1 VNDDMHNPIGIISM
15 QYQRPFGVEHFDQLR
30 RWRQAGFDFVE
41 FLVPEPGELD
51 LLELRR
57 ALKEAGLTAVVT
69 ARLNAERNLVGT
81 EPAMRKTGVD
91 YLKYCVDVA
100 AELGAA
106 SVTGPLF
113 GSPLVFAGQAPRSI
127 AEDLRRARVDWCV
140 EGLKAV
146 ARHAEGS
153 GIRLAV
159 EPLNRF
165 ETDFLNTAGQG
176 VELVRLVDHPLVGLS
191 LDTFHMNMEEDDL
204 PQAFRA
210 AGPHLFHVQANEN
223 HRGYLGTGH
232 IHWTSIVHTLNEIDY
247 RGTITLEPFRRTDD
261 RIGIP
266 FAQWKPPGHDEQA
279 ELTASCGFIR
289 NLIALSRTRT

>member
-1 VNDDMHNPIGIISM
+1 MHNPIGIISM
-15 QYQRPFGVEHFDQLR
+15 QYTRPFGVQHFDQLL

-41 FLVPEPGELD
+41 LLVPEPGEID
-51 LLELRR
+51 LTLLHR
-57 ALKEAGLTAVVT
+57 AMEQAGLAAVVT
-69 ARLNAERNLVGT
+69 ARVNPERNLVATDPTARQG
-81 EPAMRKTGVD
+81 GID

-100 AELGAA
+100 AELNA
-106 SVTGPLF
+106 SAVTGPLF
-113 GSPLVFAGQAPRSI
+113 GSPLVFAGQAPRPI
-127 AEDLRRARVDWCV
+127 DEDLRRARVDWCV
-140 EGLKAV
+140 EGLRTV
-146 ARHAEGS
+146 AAHAEAA

-176 VELVRLVDHPLVGLS
+176 VELCRMIDSPAVGLS

-204 PQAFRA
+204 CQAFRA
-210 AGPHLFHVQANEN
+210 AGPLLFHVQANEN

-266 FAQWKPPGHDEQA
+266 FAQWKPPSHDEQA

-289 NLIALSRTRT
+289 NLILLSRTRA